1 MEFYH
6 ANFAS
11 FALINVLLAY
21 REYRQELVVECEQDA
36 KGKVRFDDSKEVLR
50 AFKWRFLPIYL
61 LVNGADWLQVCSLS
75 HVIKFFCLIIKG
87 AVYLSSI

>member
-21 REYRQELVVECEQDA
+21 SEYRQDVLVEHEEGA
-36 KGKVRFDDSKEVLR
+36 KEKVHINDSKELLK
-50 AFKWRFLPIYL
+50 AFKWQFLPIYL
-61 LVNGADWLQVCSLS
+61 LVNGADWLQVCSLF
-75 HVIKFFCLIIKG
+75 HVIETFCLIMIG
-87 AVYLSSI
+87 TIHLPSI

>member
-1 MEFYH
+1 MEFYP
-6 ANFAS
+6 ANFAV

-21 REYRQELVVECEQDA
+21 REYKQEAVVEPDKDA
-36 KGKVRFDDSKEVLR
+36 KEKVQNNDSKELLK

-75 HVIKFFCLIIKG
+75 LVMETFL
-87 AVYLSSI
+87 